1 MSTRHL
7 FITFDKPWHFPDDS
21 VDGLLMRLDMGEQI
35 PIFKIKEACKKEGRK
50 FKIKIV

>member
-1 MSTRHL
+1 MNTGHL
-7 FITFDKPWHFPDDS
+7 FVVFDKPWCFPDDS

-35 PIFKIKEACKKEGRK
+35 PISKIKEACKKEGRK